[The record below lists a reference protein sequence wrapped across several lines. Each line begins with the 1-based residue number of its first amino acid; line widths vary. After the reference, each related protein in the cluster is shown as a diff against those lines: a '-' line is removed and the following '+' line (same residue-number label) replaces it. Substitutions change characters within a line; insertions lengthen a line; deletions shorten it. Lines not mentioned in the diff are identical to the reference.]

1 MKLKQS
7 GLKARE
13 NSAQWQAYF
22 VVLRHCEHREA
33 IYNTID
39 CFSLWLRNDDIK
51 LVFLSFF
58 LLLVSSCSTT
68 KYISD
73 DQYLLDKVSLE
84 MEDKGAN
91 RAQLI
96 PFVQQMPND
105 PKLGLKIHNMVK
117 NDSNFIKKFVRR
129 IGEPPVIFSHSL
141 VSLSERELAMELKN
155 LGYLNAQVT
164 STVDTINKKAEVT
177 YHILNNEPYRIRN
190 YTLDIP
196 ALRNRTGNRDRRTGN
211 NRNREGRSQI
221 REGELFNMNILERE
235 RTRVNNLLRNQGYY
249 ASTKHN
255 LHYLADT
262 TLRSNQVDLSLVL
275 LDSTLMRPYTIERVN
290 VYSGYD
296 PLNREDYRIVDSVVH
311 RGIHIYYNDQHYLR
325 PSVISGKVLVRPG
338 ELFRERR
345 SESTYSLFQTLSGLN
360 RVDLQYVEGNYPDS
374 TLLDC
379 NIYLTSGNI
388 HSLQTG
394 IEGTNKAGDLGL
406 AVDVNYGHLN
416 LFNGSEIFNV
426 NFRAAYELVSGSST
440 ANDLN
445 HNYYEFGIKPSITF
459 PKFHLP
465 FIRIQDRFNTQTQY
479 SLGYDIQRRPEYI
492 RNFFNFNWRVRWF
505 GQRQAVTHTLSLLD
519 INYVNMPW
527 KSENFQDYLTNRVDS
542 LTKYSYNNV
551 FTAGVNYR
559 LIYTNANEGRLRQ
572 HLYTIRFNAESSGNT
587 LSWLFDASRAE
598 KNDNGQYM
606 IFGNPFAQYV
616 KGDLDLAQAIRLDS
630 RNALAF
636 RIGLGIAYPYGN
648 STILPFEKRYYAGG
662 PNNVRGWNTRHLGP
676 GSFNRGSASDPT
688 THVGDINLI
697 MNVEFRFK
705 ALSWLEP
712 AFFVDAGNIWT
723 IKDYPN
729 QPGGYFQWD
738 QFYKELAV
746 GTGVGLR
753 FDLSFLIL
761 RLDAGTKVYNPA
773 MLEGERFVLFKER
786 FFGNSAAYIAIG
798 YPF

>member
-1 MKLKQS
+1 MEEMKSIKEIKRIKGTVQ
-7 GLKARE
+7 
-13 NSAQWQAYF
+13 
-22 VVLRHCEHREA
+22 VL
-33 IYNTID
+33 
-39 CFSLWLRNDDIK
+39 LL
-51 LVFLSFF
+51 LVSF
-58 LLLVSSCSTT
+58 LVSSCSTT
-68 KYISD
+68 KYIPD
-73 DQYLLDKVSLE
+73 GQYLLDKVNLE
-84 MEDKGAN
+84 MEDKGADKT
-91 RAQLI
+91 QLI
-96 PFVQQMPND
+96 PYVQQMPND
-105 PKLGLKIHNMVK
+105 PKLGLRIHNMVK
-117 NDSNFIKKFVRR
+117 NDSNFIKKFIRK
-129 IGEPPVIFSHSL
+129 IGEPPVIFNHSL
-141 VSLSERELAMELKN
+141 VGLSERELTMELKN

-164 STVDTINKKAEVT
+164 SIIDTTNKKAEVT
-177 YHILNNEPYRIRN
+177 YCILSGEPYRIRD
-190 YTLDIP
+190 YTMDVP
-196 ALRNRTGNRDRRTGN
+196 ALRNRIERGNTVGRLFSNRTGNRDRGTGN
-211 NRNREGRSQI
+211 NRNRGGRSLI
-221 REGELFNMNILERE
+221 KEGELFDMNVLEKE
-235 RTRVNNLLRNQGYY
+235 RTRINSLLRNQGYY

-262 TLRSNQVDLSLVL
+262 TLRSNQVNLSLVL
-275 LDSTLMRPYTIERVN
+275 LDSTLMVPYTIERVN

-296 PLNREDYRIVDSVVH
+296 PLNKEDYKIVDSVEH
-311 RGIHIYYNDQHYLR
+311 RGVHIYYNNQHFLR

-388 HSLQTG
+388 HSLQAG
-394 IEGTNKAGDLGL
+394 VEGTNKAGDLGVAL
-406 AVDVNYGHLN
+406 DVNYGHLN
-416 LFNGSEIFNV
+416 LFNGSEIFNI
-426 NFRAAYELVSGSST
+426 NFRAAYEFVSGSST
-440 ANDLN
+440 ANEID
-445 HNYYEFGIKPSITF
+445 HNYYEFGIKPSLTF
-459 PKFHLP
+459 PKLHLP

-492 RNFFNFNWRVRWF
+492 RNFFNLNWRIRWA

-527 KSENFQDYLTNRVDS
+527 KSNDFQDYLNNRVDS

-551 FTAGVNYR
+551 FTAGINYR

-572 HLYTIRFNAESSGNT
+572 HLYTIRFNAESSGNA
-587 LSWLFDASRAE
+587 LSWLFDATHAE
-598 KNDNGQYM
+598 KNSNGQYM

-616 KGDLDLAQAIRLDS
+616 KGDLDLAQTFHLDS

-636 RIGLGIAYPYGN
+636 RIGFGAAYPYGN

-662 PNNVRGWNTRHLGP
+662 PNNVRGWSTRHLGP

-688 THVGDINLI
+688 THVGDVNFI
-697 MNVEFRFK
+697 MSAEFRFK
-705 ALSWLEP
+705 VLSWLEP

-723 IKDYPN
+723 IKNYPN

-746 GTGVGLR
+746 GTGIGLR

-773 MLEGERFVLFKER
+773 KSEEERFVLFKEK
-786 FFGNSAAYIAIG
+786 FFRNSAAYIAIG